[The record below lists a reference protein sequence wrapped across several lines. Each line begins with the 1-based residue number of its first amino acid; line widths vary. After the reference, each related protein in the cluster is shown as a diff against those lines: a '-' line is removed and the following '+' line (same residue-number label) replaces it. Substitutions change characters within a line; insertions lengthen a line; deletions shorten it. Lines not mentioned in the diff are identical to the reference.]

1 MSRTALKRLLAT
13 GLAFFMALTLGTPL
27 RAAAEESDVP
37 IVAVEVVPDDA
48 TKPEIASSEDAKA
61 TENAPADTKEN
72 EIDAAKIIT
81 LEAESKANEIS
92 AGQKNSEKKVK
103 KSASK
108 NTKEKVF
115 TLKRPEEL
123 APAPTPA
130 PEPPQPFCKRGI
142 DVSHHN
148 GDINWQAVKDS
159 GIEFAIIRTGYGW
172 MNWDKQTD
180 RQLRNNIAG
189 AKAVGMPIGAYHYS
203 YATNPHEANL
213 EADFFIDR
221 LRGTQWEYP
230 VFIDLED
237 KCQRKLTNEQRT
249 EIILTFLQRLRDAGY
264 YTGFYTCLNW
274 QRYMLDI
281 SRLGDHQL
289 WIAHWNDNCGCQVPY
304 GLWQH
309 SSHGSI
315 PGINGRVDLDRCY
328 VDYPAI
334 IKAAH
339 LNGF

>member
-1 MSRTALKRLLAT
+1 MSQTALKGSLAT
-13 GLAFFMALTLGTPL
+13 GLAFFMALTLSTPL
-27 RAAAEESDVP
+27 HAAAEESDVP
-37 IVAVEVVPDDA
+37 IVAVEVASEEA
-48 TKPEIASSEDAKA
+48 TKVEPTSSEEAKA
-61 TENAPADTKEN
+61 IEDAPADAKEN
-72 EIDAAKIIT
+72 EIDATKVIT
-81 LEAESKANEIS
+81 LEAESKTNEPAS
-92 AGQKNSEKKVK
+92 GEKD
-103 KSASK
+103 SK
-108 NTKEKVF
+108 EKKVF

-123 APAPTPA
+123 TPAPAPA

-159 GIEFAIIRTGYGW
+159 GVEFAIIRTGYGW

-180 RQLRNNIAG
+180 RQLKNNIEG

-203 YATNPHEANL
+203 YATSPHEANL

-249 EIILTFLQRLRDAGY
+249 EIILTFLQRLREAGY

-281 SRLGDHQL
+281 NRLGDHQL

-304 GLWQH
+304 GIWQH
-309 SSHGSI
+309 GSEGRV
-315 PGINGRVDLDRCY
+315 PGINGRVDLDLCY

>member
-1 MSRTALKRLLAT
+1 MSRTALKRSLAT
-13 GLAFFMALTLGTPL
+13 GLAFFMALTLSSPL

-37 IVAVEVVPDDA
+37 IVAVEVVLDDA

-61 TENAPADTKEN
+61 IESAPADTKEN

-108 NTKEKVF
+108 NAQKKVF

-123 APAPTPA
+123 TPAPAPA

-159 GIEFAIIRTGYGW
+159 GVEFAIIRTGYGW

-230 VFIDLED
+230 VFIDFED

-249 EIILTFLQRLRDAGY
+249 EIILTFLQRLREAGY

-309 SSHGSI
+309 SSHGSV
-315 PGINGRVDLDRCY
+315 PGISGRVDLDRCY

>member
-1 MSRTALKRLLAT
+1 MSRTALKRSLAT
-13 GLAFFMALTLGTPL
+13 SLAFFMALTLNTPL

-48 TKPEIASSEDAKA
+48 TKAEPSSSEDAKA
-61 TENAPADTKEN
+61 IGDATAGTKED
-72 EIDAAKIIT
+72 EIDATKIA
-81 LEAESKANEIS
+81 LDAESKPSEVS
-92 AGQKNSEKKVK
+92 AGQQSSEEP
-103 KSASK
+103 
-108 NTKEKVF
+108 T
-115 TLKRPEEL
+115 P
-123 APAPTPA
+123 PPTPA

-159 GIEFAIIRTGYGW
+159 GVEFAIIRTGYGW
-172 MNWDKQTD
+172 KNWDKQTD

-203 YATNPHEANL
+203 YATNSDEANL

-230 VFIDLED
+230 VFIDFED

-249 EIILTFLQRLRDAGY
+249 EIILTFLQRLREAGY

-304 GLWQH
+304 GIWQH
-309 SSHGSI
+309 GSEGRI
-315 PGINGRVDLDRCY
+315 PGINGRVDLDLCY